1 VIDFHAIAP
10 ELILAGTAVLV
21 LVADLYLGRK
31 IVANW
36 LAIAGTAAAAVA
48 LVTLFVDGGF
58 DGSRATFGGSFV
70 VDGFALVFKA
80 LFLGSLLLVLLMSQ
94 RYIDDGEYY
103 QGEYYFLLLSSFT
116 GMLLM
121 PSSRDLLMLFL
132 SLEIVSAT
140 GFVIAGLRKGDV
152 RSNEGALKFLLIGV
166 LSTAVMLFGMS
177 LVYGFTG
184 AIKLDDI
191 ARIIAERGLANE
203 PALVM
208 SVFLVITG
216 FAFKVS
222 AAPFHFWAPD
232 TYEGSPV
239 PAAAYLSVAS
249 KAAGFAG
256 LLLIT
261 FRAFPALAG
270 SWAPALGVLAAIT
283 MLIGNV
289 VALAQTRMVRL
300 LAYSS
305 VAQAGYMLV
314 PFATAAAV
322 GGGELQAAISA
333 VVAYLVLYGV
343 TNLGAFTVV
352 TLIAQRQ
359 PGNQIAD
366 YDGLGRR
373 APALA
378 TTMTLFLFSLAGIP
392 ATSGF
397 IAKLL
402 VFRSALGAGEPW
414 LNALAVFMGVMTVVS
429 LFYYLSIV
437 RRMWT
442 SDAPAGVPARVSV
455 PAPAG
460 LAIALATA
468 GVVILGILPG
478 LLVDPLAPG
487 SGADQVAT
495 PAATSRTP

>member
-31 IVANW
+31 VVANW
-36 LAIAGTAAAAVA
+36 LAIAGTVAAAVA
-48 LVTLFVDGGF
+48 LVTLFAAGGF

-70 VDGFALVFKA
+70 VDGFALAFKA

-94 RYIDDGEYY
+94 RYIDDGDYY

-191 ARIIAERGLANE
+191 ARIITERGLADE

-256 LLLIT
+256 LLLLT
-261 FRAFPALAG
+261 FHAFPAMAG
-270 SWAPALGVLAAIT
+270 SWAPALGVLAAVT

-314 PFATAAAV
+314 PFATAAA
-322 GGGELQAAISA
+322 GGGELDVAITA
-333 VVAYLVLYGV
+333 VIAYLVLYGV

-352 TLIAQRQ
+352 TLVAQRQ

-378 TTMTLFLFSLAGIP
+378 TAMTLFLFSLAGIP

-442 SDAPAGVPARVSV
+442 SDAPAGAPARFPV

-460 LAIALATA
+460 LAVAIATA
-468 GVVILGILPG
+468 GVIVLGILPG
-478 LLVDPLAPG
+478 LLVEPLGPG
-487 SGADQVAT
+487 AGGADQAV
-495 PAATSRTP
+495 PAASRTP